1 MGVFA
6 DDLKDKKVDRT
17 TLRRAWAFT
26 RPYKRQLVGYLVAII
41 VVSLFGVLPPLVTRQ
56 ILDKAI
62 PSKDRGAITKWVIL
76 LIVVAILASGLG
88 AIIRW
93 LGAVLGE
100 GVIASTRKSLYDHV
114 QRMPI
119 AFFTRTQTG
128 SLMSRLNNDV
138 VGAQSAFTFVLRSA
152 VSNVLSVVVTLAAM
166 LTLSWKFT
174 LGCLVVV
181 PFLILLSKRVG
192 KVQEK
197 AAREA
202 MTRNAKM
209 NTVMTERFNV
219 SGALLVKLFGRP
231 AEERAAFAS
240 SADKVAA
247 IGVKR
252 AVTGIVFD
260 IALGLVGAFLTAS
273 LYWWGANQVLD
284 DKGFT
289 VGTLV
294 AMSILAQR
302 IYGPLTDLASARI
315 DFVTAFVSFERIFE
329 VLDAPVSIQDAPNA
343 VALPPATPGNGA
355 RIEFDDVWFRYPAP
369 SEVSVASL
377 ESGGPVLSSDASAWV
392 LQGLSAVCEPGTLTA
407 IVGPSGAG
415 KTTISSLVPRL
426 YDVTQGAVRIDG
438 HDVRAVTGDS
448 LRAAIGVVSQ
458 DAHLFHDTI
467 ASNLR
472 YAKPAAS
479 QTEIEAACRSA
490 RIHDLIAGLP
500 EGYETMVGERGYR
513 LSGGEK
519 QRLAL
524 ARVLLRDPRLVIL
537 DEATAHLDS
546 ETEVH
551 IQEALAEALV
561 GRTSIVIAHRL
572 STIREADQSLV
583 LDGGRIVERGTHDE
597 LVDAG
602 GLYAHLT
609 ETQFLGALPTASP
622 VALPASATSV
632 DA

>member
-1 MGVFA
+1 MGVFS
-6 DDLKDKKVDRT
+6 DDVKDKKVDRK
-17 TLRRAWAFT
+17 TLRRAWGFAG
-26 RPYKRQLVGYLVAII
+26 PYRRQLIGYLVAIV

-62 PSKDRGAITKWVIL
+62 PSADRAAIARWAII
-76 LIVVAILASGLG
+76 LIVVALLASGLS
-88 AIIRW
+88 AVIRW
-93 LGAVLGE
+93 LGAVIGE
-100 GVIASTRKSLYDHV
+100 GVISATRKSLYDHV

-119 AFFTRTQTG
+119 AFFTRAQTG

-174 LGCLVVV
+174 LASLVVV
-181 PFLILLSKRVG
+181 PFLIWLSKRVG
-192 KVQEK
+192 RVQEK

-202 MTRNAKM
+202 MNRNAKM

-231 AEERAAFAS
+231 VEERQAFAS

-260 IALGLVGAFLTAS
+260 IALGLVGAMLTAS

-284 DKGFT
+284 KKISI
-289 VGTLV
+289 GTLV

-343 VALPPATPGNGA
+343 VALAAPSAGTGA
-355 RIEFDDVWFRYPAP
+355 RIEFCDVWFRYPAP

-377 ESGGPVLSSDASAWV
+377 ESGGPTLSTDASAWV
-392 LQGLSAVCEPGTLTA
+392 LEGLNAVCEPGTLTA

-426 YDVTQGAVRIDG
+426 YDVTSGSVVIDG

-467 ASNLR
+467 AANLR
-472 YAKPAAS
+472 YAKPSAS
-479 QTEIEAACRSA
+479 PAEIEAACRSA

-500 EGYETMVGERGYR
+500 EGYDTMVGERGYR

-551 IQEALAEALV
+551 IQEALADALV

-572 STIREADQSLV
+572 STIREADQILV

-622 VALPASATSV
+622 IASV

>member
-1 MGVFA
+1 MHMGVFS
-6 DDLKDKKVDRT
+6 DDVKNKKVDRK
-17 TLRRAWAFT
+17 TLRRAWGFAG
-26 RPYKRQLVGYLVAII
+26 PYRRQLIGYLVAIVI
-41 VVSLFGVLPPLVTRQ
+41 VSLFGVLPPLVTRQ

-62 PSKDRGAITKWVIL
+62 PSADRAAITRWAII
-76 LIVVAILASGLG
+76 LIVVALLASGLS
-88 AIIRW
+88 AVIRW

-100 GVIASTRKSLYDHV
+100 GVIAATRKSLYDHV

-152 VSNVLSVVVTLAAM
+152 VSNVLSVIVTMAAM

-174 LGCLVVV
+174 LASLVVV
-181 PFLILLSKRVG
+181 PFLIWLSKKVG
-192 KVQEK
+192 RVQEK

-202 MTRNAKM
+202 MNRNAKM

-231 AEERAAFAS
+231 TEERQAFAS
-240 SADKVAA
+240 SADRVAA

-260 IALGLVGAFLTAS
+260 IALGLVGAMLTAS

-284 DKGFT
+284 KKIS

-329 VLDAPVSIQDAPNA
+329 VLDAPVSIQDAPDA
-343 VALPPATPGNGA
+343 VVLPAPIAGTGA
-355 RIEFDDVWFRYPAP
+355 RIELDDVWFRYPAP

-377 ESGGPVLSSDASAWV
+377 EGGGPVLSTEASAWV
-392 LQGLSAVCEPGTLTA
+392 LQGLRAVCEPGTLTA
-407 IVGPSGAG
+407 IVGPSGTG
-415 KTTISSLVPRL
+415 KTTISSLIPRL
-426 YDVTQGAVRIDG
+426 YDVTRGAVRIDG

-467 ASNLR
+467 AANLR
-472 YAKPAAS
+472 YAKPSATAA
-479 QTEIEAACRSA
+479 EIEAACRSA

-500 EGYETMVGERGYR
+500 DGYDTMVGERGYR

-572 STIREADQSLV
+572 STIREADQILV
-583 LDGGRIVERGTHDE
+583 IDGGRIVERGTHDE

-622 VALPASATSV
+622 VASV